1 MKTGKS
7 RYWIGP
13 AIVAVCTILLAAC
26 AAPVGSADAAD
37 PSGRVVSGAD
47 SAAYAQYG
55 RVTRIT
61 EVPAERRNTGAGALI
76 GGVLGAV
83 IGNQFGGGNGRTA
96 ATVAGAV
103 GGAVVGNNIEK
114 DRSRAGVAAFDVTVR
129 LDDGSSRV
137 ITVAQLG
144 GLSVGERVRVEGSNI
159 VRLG

>member
-1 MKTGKS
+1 MKTLKS
-7 RYWIGP
+7 RYWLGQT
-13 AIVAVCTILLAAC
+13 VAAACTVLLAAC
-26 AAPVGSADAAD
+26 AAPTGSAGAAY
-37 PSGRVVSGAD
+37 PSGGVVSGAD
-47 SAAYAQYG
+47 TGVYARYG

-61 EVPAERRNTGAGALI
+61 EIPAERGTTGAGAVI

-114 DRSRAGVAAFDVTVR
+114 NRSREAAAAFDVTVR

-144 GLSVGERVRVEGSNI
+144 GLTVGERVRVEGSNI